1 MAQALRLPCLA
12 RMLFLRSFAL
22 LSLASLSGC
31 ATLDSASQP
40 TIPIPM
46 SSVPPGKPGQHP
58 GASGEVFW
66 ADPSQAQPSRR
77 ATFDDWLVSG
87 PTPPCPR
94 WRWR

>member
-1 MAQALRLPCLA
+1 MAQALRLPHLA

-40 TIPIPM
+40 TVPIPT
-46 SSVPPGKPGQHP
+46 SSVPPGKPGQSP
-58 GASGEVFW
+58 GASGEVLW
-66 ADPSQAQPSRR
+66 ADLSQAQPNRR
-77 ATFDDWLVSG
+77 TTFDDWLVSG
-87 PTPPCPR
+87 TTTPCRR